1 MTAAGVGTGTDPTG
15 TDPTG
20 TEPAD
25 TDPTGTDP
33 AGTDPSGDAL
43 AAYVAD
49 LTAAL
54 HGPARAKGRMI
65 EEIRG
70 GLEDTAD
77 AQIERGVPRREAIGA
92 AVREFGTVDELVPS
106 CQRELT
112 LAQARHTARVVA
124 LTAPFLIACRYL
136 SGVTAQ
142 EPAGSVLHT
151 SRLLAE
157 HLSAVALAAT
167 LLAAAALA
175 ATGTLARRLP
185 PPARL
190 PAVVAWTGTTAGAAM
205 AVTTLALVTA
215 AALATNWP
223 LLAFAGVLAAASHA
237 VVATSARACRRCA
250 RLPVLGA
257 PELG

>member
-1 MTAAGVGTGTDPTG
+1 MTAAGVGADSDSGPAETDPT
-15 TDPTG
+15 DP
-20 TEPAD
+20 
-25 TDPTGTDP
+25 TDP
-33 AGTDPSGDAL
+33 AGPGDTDPAGDPL

-54 HGPARAKGRMI
+54 HGPARAKDRMI

-77 AQIERGVPRREAIGA
+77 AHIERGVPRYEAIGA
-92 AVREFGTVDELVPS
+92 AVREFGTVAELVPS
-106 CQRELT
+106 CQEELT
-112 LAQARHTARVVA
+112 VAQARYTARVVA

-136 SGVTAQ
+136 TGVTAQ
-142 EPAGSVLHT
+142 EPAGSVLST
-151 SRLLAE
+151 ACLLAA
-157 HLSAVALAAT
+157 HLSGVAIAAT

-175 ATGTLARRLP
+175 ATGTLSRRPSPPGRLP
-185 PPARL
+185 V
-190 PAVVAWTGTTAGAAM
+190 VVAWTGTTAGASM
-205 AVTTLALVTA
+205 AVTTLALATA

-223 LLAFAGVLAAASHA
+223 LLACAGALAAASHA

-257 PELG
+257 PEPG

>member
-1 MTAAGVGTGTDPTG
+1 MTAADTGD
-15 TDPTG
+15 
-20 TEPAD
+20 D
-25 TDPTGTDP
+25 TDPAGADPVGTDP
-33 AGTDPSGDAL
+33 ADDPL
-43 AAYVAD
+43 AAYVVG

-54 HGPARAKGRMI
+54 HGPARVKDRMI

-92 AVREFGTVDELVPS
+92 ALREFGTVDELVPS

-136 SGVTAQ
+136 TGATGQ
-142 EPAGSVLHT
+142 EPAGSVLHA
-151 SRLLAE
+151 SRLLAA
-157 HLSAVALAAT
+157 HLSGVAIAAT

-175 ATGTLARRLP
+175 ATGTLARRLS

-190 PAVVAWTGTTAGAAM
+190 PAIVAWTGTTAGAAM
-205 AVTTLALVTA
+205 AVTTLALATA

-223 LLAFAGVLAAASHA
+223 LLAFAGVLTAASHA

-250 RLPVLGA
+250 RLPVLGK
-257 PELG
+257 PEPG

>member
-1 MTAAGVGTGTDPTG
+1 MTAAGTGAATGPAETDR
-15 TDPTG
+15 
-20 TEPAD
+20 PA
-25 TDPTGTDP
+25 GFDP
-33 AGTDPSGDAL
+33 APPEGAGGADPAPPGDPL

-54 HGPARAKGRMI
+54 HGPARTKDRMI

-77 AQIERGVPRREAIGA
+77 AQVERGVPRREAVGA

-112 LAQARHTARVVA
+112 LAQARHTARAVA
-124 LTAPFLIACRYL
+124 LTAPLLIVCWYL
-136 SGVTAQ
+136 TGVPAQ
-142 EPAGSVLHT
+142 EPGGTVLHT
-151 SRLLAE
+151 SRLLAA
-157 HLSAVALAAT
+157 HLSGVAIAAT

-175 ATGTLARRLP
+175 ATGTLARRLA

-190 PAVVAWTGTTAGAAM
+190 PALVAWTGTTAGAAM

-223 LLAFAGVLAAASHA
+223 LLACAGALAAASHA

-250 RLPVLGA
+250 RLPVAGA
-257 PELG
+257 PEHG

>member
-1 MTAAGVGTGTDPTG
+1 MTAAGTGAATGPAATDPPAGVAPAATG
-15 TDPTG
+15 
-20 TEPAD
+20 PAD
-25 TDPTGTDP
+25 P
-33 AGTDPSGDAL
+33 L
-43 AAYVAD
+43 ASYVAD

-54 HGPARAKGRMI
+54 HGPARTKDRLI

-77 AQIERGVPRREAIGA
+77 AQIERGVPRREAVGA

-124 LTAPFLIACRYL
+124 LTAPFLIACWYL
-136 SGVTAQ
+136 TGVPAQ
-142 EPAGSVLHT
+142 EPAGTVLHT
-151 SRLLAE
+151 ARLLAA
-157 HLSAVALAAT
+157 HLSGVAIAAT

-175 ATGTLARRLP
+175 ATGTLARRLSL
-185 PPARL
+185 PARL
-190 PAVVAWTGTTAGAAM
+190 PAMVAWTGTTAGAAM

-223 LLAFAGVLAAASHA
+223 LLAFAGALAAASHA

-250 RLPVLGA
+250 RLPLAGA
-257 PELG
+257 PERG

>member
-1 MTAAGVGTGTDPTG
+1 MTAADKG
-15 TDPTG
+15 
-20 TEPAD
+20 AD
-25 TDPTGTDP
+25 TP
-33 AGTDPSGDAL
+33 AGTDPARDPL

-54 HGPARAKGRMI
+54 DGPARTKDRMI

-77 AQIERGVPRREAIGA
+77 ARIERGVPRHEAIRA

-124 LTAPFLIACRYL
+124 LTAPFLIACWYL
-136 SGVTAQ
+136 TGVPAQ
-142 EPAGSVLHT
+142 EPAGPVLHT
-151 SRLLAE
+151 SRLLAA
-157 HLSAVALAAT
+157 HLSGVAIAAT

-175 ATGTLARRLP
+175 VTGTLARRLS

-223 LLAFAGVLAAASHA
+223 LLAFAGALAAASHA

-250 RLPVLGA
+250 RLPVLRA
-257 PELG
+257 PEPG

>member
-1 MTAAGVGTGTDPTG
+1 MTA
-15 TDPTG
+15 
-20 TEPAD
+20 D
-25 TDPTGTDP
+25 T
-33 AGTDPSGDAL
+33 APSADAL
-43 AAYVAD
+43 AAYVAK

-54 HGPARAKGRMI
+54 HGPARAKGRLI

-77 AQIERGVPRREAIGA
+77 AQIERGVPRREAVGA

-124 LTAPFLIACRYL
+124 FTAPFLIACWYL
-136 SGVTAQ
+136 AGVPAQ
-142 EPAGSVLHT
+142 EPAGTVLHT
-151 SRLLAE
+151 ARLLAA
-157 HLSAVALAAT
+157 HLSGVAIAAT

-175 ATGTLARRLP
+175 ATGTLARRLS

-190 PAVVAWTGTTAGAAM
+190 PAMVAWTGTTAGAAM

-223 LLAFAGVLAAASHA
+223 LLAFAGALAAASHA
-237 VVATSARACRRCA
+237 AVATSARACRRCA
-250 RLPVLGA
+250 RLPLAGA
-257 PELG
+257 PERG